1 MILWCNYEEMQA
13 VRFGAEACLSSEAES
28 DCAVAAPPAVR
39 ADLEQLLNT
48 LEGDLGVATL
58 QDQRNLRR
66 ALEAVVEC
74 LRSEM
79 RSAVVHAH
87 PAHESAV
94 AAYFDYAHAVVVL
107 KRVVELG
114 EEMEA
119 LLEVLTGR
127 EATPELAASFQFPD

>member
-1 MILWCNYEEMQA
+1 VILWCNYEEMQA
-13 VRFGAEACLSSEAES
+13 VRSGAEAALASTSES
-28 DCAVAAPPAVR
+28 GCAVAAPPVVR
-39 ADLEQLLNT
+39 GDLEHLLAT

-66 ALEAVVEC
+66 ALEAVVDC
-74 LRSEM
+74 LGAEM
-79 RSAVVHAH
+79 KSAVVHSH

-107 KRVVELG
+107 ERVVELG

-127 EATPELAASFQFPD
+127 QASPELVDSFQFPD

>member
-1 MILWCNYEEMQA
+1 VILWCNYEEMQA
-13 VRFGAEACLSSEAES
+13 VRFGAEAVLSSEPES
-28 DCAVAAPPAVR
+28 TCAVAAPPAVR
-39 ADLEQLLNT
+39 EDLEQLLAT

-66 ALEAVVEC
+66 GLEAVVEC
-74 LRSEM
+74 LQAEM
-79 RSAVVHAH
+79 RSDVVHAH
-87 PAHESAV
+87 PAHEAAV
-94 AAYFDYAHAVVVL
+94 AAYFYYAHAVVVL
-107 KRVVELG
+107 GRVVELG